1 MGLFRRRQKTPTPP
15 QAPRPESAPPT
26 MAMPIIGGHLAAELE
41 AELAAEP
48 PRAEPPADRRPSL

>member
-41 AELAAEP
+41 AELAADP
-48 PRAEPPADRRPSL
+48 PSDRRPSL